1 MRLLLISGDDPL
13 ARRRLA
19 LAQVGPED
27 DVLDASGEELLTEAG
42 RFDLLAALDHRWQ
55 ALLPG
60 LGPWLD
66 LMEFPRAADRLPLL
80 PGLEE
85 VLLAL
90 ELNDRICRCQARRL
104 VVLLPATT
112 AARRLLSGLS
122 SAPELLERLYDPLLR
137 RLGGLRQTI
146 AGLES
151 LLDLRLPAADGL
163 RLPAELRQQLEDL
176 ERRLEDPERCELQL
190 VQASDLAGDPLLEQ
204 RIAGF
209 HLAGVQLSRLG
220 LQGPLDPRL
229 EASWAERLA
238 PCLVHV
244 GGEQG
249 LTDWLKRPWDGEAMR
264 LVRQEGDETVLAL
277 LLPGLSK
284 ERLQLRRIGRPL
296 QLQVGS
302 QRRLLALPAGLQPLQ
317 PCGARVDGRRLE
329 VRFR

>member
-19 LAQVGPED
+19 LAQAGPD
-27 DVLDASGEELLTEAG
+27 DDLLDASGEDLLTETG
-42 RFDLLAALDHRWQ
+42 RFDLLAALEARWQ

-90 ELNDRICRCQARRL
+90 ELNDRIVRCQARRL
-104 VVLLPATT
+104 VVLLPATA

-122 SAPELLERLYDPLLR
+122 SAPELLERLYDPLLG
-137 RLGGLRQTI
+137 RLAGLRQTV

-163 RLPAELRQQLEDL
+163 RLPAGLRQQLEDL
-176 ERRLEDPERCELQL
+176 ERRLEDPQRCELQL
-190 VQASDLAGDPLLEQ
+190 VQASDLAGDPLLDQ
-204 RIAGF
+204 RITGV
-209 HLAGVQLSRLG
+209 HLAGVQLSRL
-220 LQGPLDPRL
+220 
-229 EASWAERLA
+229 W
-238 PCLVHV
+238 VHV
-244 GGEQG
+244 GNGQG
-249 LTDWLKRPWDGEAMR
+249 LTAWLDHPWTGEAMR
-264 LVRQEGDETVLAL
+264 LLRREGDETVLAL
-277 LLPGLSK
+277 LLPGLRK
-284 ERLQLRRIGRPL
+284 EQLQLRRIGRHL

-302 QRRLLALPAGLQPLQ
+302 QRRLLALPAELQPLE
-317 PCGARVDGRRLE
+317 PCGARVSGRRLE

>member
-27 DVLDASGEELLTEAG
+27 ELLDASGEELLTEAG
-42 RFDLLAALDHRWQ
+42 RFDLLAALDQRWQ

-66 LMEFPRAADRLPLL
+66 LLEFPRAADRLPLL

-90 ELNDRICRCQARRL
+90 ELNDRISRCRARRL
-104 VVLLPATT
+104 VVLLPAT
-112 AARRLLSGLS
+112 APARRLLSGLS
-122 SAPELLERLYDPLLR
+122 SAPELLERLYDPLLG
-137 RLGGLRQTI
+137 RLGGLRQMI

-163 RLPAELRQQLEDL
+163 RLPADLRQQLEDL
-176 ERRLEDPERCELQL
+176 ERRLEDPDRCELQL
-190 VQASDLAGDPLLEQ
+190 VQASELAGDPLLEQ

-209 HLAGVQLSRLG
+209 HLAGVQLSRLWF
-220 LQGPLDPRL
+220 QGPPDPGL
-229 EASWAERLA
+229 EASWADRLA
-238 PCLVHV
+238 PALVHV
-244 GGEQG
+244 GGGQG
-249 LTDWLKRPWDGEAMR
+249 LPEWLARPWDGEPMR
-264 LVRQEGDETVLAL
+264 LLRQDGDETVLAL
-277 LLPGLSK
+277 LLPGLRK
-284 ERLQLRRIGRPL
+284 ERLQLRRIGRHL
-296 QLQVGS
+296 QLQVGG
-302 QRRLLALPAGLQPLQ
+302 QRRLLALPAVLQPLE

>member
-151 LLDLRLPAADGL
+151 KGHLGAGADADITVY
-163 RLPAELRQQLEDL
+163 RPDR
-176 ERRLEDPERCELQL
+176 
-190 VQASDLAGDPLLEQ
+190 DLA
-204 RIAGF
+204 RMF
-209 HLAGVQLSRLG
+209 
-220 LQGPLDPRL
+220 
-229 EASWAERLA
+229 
-238 PCLVHV
+238 
-244 GGEQG
+244 
-249 LTDWLKRPWDGEAMR
+249 
-264 LVRQEGDETVLAL
+264 
-277 LLPGLSK
+277 
-284 ERLQLRRIGRPL
+284 
-296 QLQVGS
+296 
-302 QRRLLALPAGLQPLQ
+302 ALPAQVFKAGILVAEDGAPRHLPSGRTLAAFPL
-317 PCGARVDGRRLE
+317 P
-329 VRFR
+329 

>member
-19 LAQVGPED
+19 LAQVGPDD
-27 DVLDASGEELLTEAG
+27 DVLDASGEDLLTEAG

-163 RLPAELRQQLEDL
+163 RLPADLRQQLEDL

-190 VQASDLAGDPLLEQ
+190 VQASELAGDPLLEQ

-209 HLAGVQLSRLG
+209 HLAGVQLSRLW
-220 LQGPLDPRL
+220 LQGTVDPRL
-229 EASWAERLA
+229 EASWAEGLA

-249 LTDWLKRPWDGEAMR
+249 LTDWLERPWDGEAMR

-284 ERLQLRRIGRPL
+284 ERLQLRRIGRHL
-296 QLQVGS
+296 QLQVGN

>member
-19 LAQVGPED
+19 LAQAGPED
-27 DVLDASGEELLTEAG
+27 ELLDASGEELLPEG
-42 RFDLLAALDHRWQ
+42 GHFDLLAALDHRWQ

-66 LMEFPRAADRLPLL
+66 LLEFPRAADRLPLL

-90 ELNDRICRCQARRL
+90 ELNDRISRCQARRL
-104 VVLLPATT
+104 VVLLPATA

-122 SAPELLERLYDPLLR
+122 SAPELLERLYDPLLG
-137 RLGGLRQTI
+137 RLGGLRQTV

-163 RLPAELRQQLEDL
+163 RLPTGLRQQLVDL

-190 VQASDLAGDPLLEQ
+190 VQGSELAGDPLLDQ

-209 HLAGVQLSRLG
+209 HLAGVQLSRLW
-220 LQGPLDPRL
+220 LQGPPDPGL
-229 EASWAERLA
+229 EAAWGERLA
-238 PCLVHV
+238 PGLVHV
-244 GGEQG
+244 GGDQG
-249 LTDWLKRPWDGEAMR
+249 LQDWLARPWAGEPMR
-264 LVRQEGDETVLAL
+264 LVHQDGEETVLAL
-277 LLPGLSK
+277 LLPGLRK
-284 ERLQLRRIGRPL
+284 ERLQLRRIGRHL
-296 QLQVGS
+296 QLQVGGD
-302 QRRLLALPAGLQPLQ
+302 RRLLALPAELQPLQ
-317 PCGARVDGRRLE
+317 PCGARVVNRRLE

>member
-19 LAQVGPED
+19 LAQAGPED
-27 DVLDASGEELLTEAG
+27 ELLDGSGEDLLTEAG
-42 RFDLLAALDHRWQ
+42 RFDLLAALEARWQ
-55 ALLPG
+55 SLLPR

-66 LMEFPRAADRLPLL
+66 LLEFPRAADRLPLL

-90 ELNDRICRCQARRL
+90 ELNDRIARCQARRL
-104 VVLLPATT
+104 VVLLPATA

-122 SAPELLERLYDPLLR
+122 SAPELLERLYDPLLG
-137 RLGGLRQTI
+137 RLAGLRQTV

-163 RLPAELRQQLEDL
+163 QLPADLRQQLEDL

-190 VQASDLAGDPLLEQ
+190 VQSSDLAGDPLLEQ
-204 RIAGF
+204 RITGV
-209 HLAGVQLSRLG
+209 HLAGVQLSRLW
-220 LQGPLDPRL
+220 LQGPADPPL
-229 EASWAERLA
+229 EAEWSDRLA
-238 PCLVHV
+238 PGLVHV
-244 GGEQG
+244 GDGQG
-249 LTDWLKRPWDGEAMR
+249 LTEWLERPWTGEAMR
-264 LVRQEGDETVLAL
+264 LLRREGDETVLAL
-277 LLPGLSK
+277 LLPGLRK
-284 ERLQLRRIGRPL
+284 EQLQLRRIGRQL

-302 QRRLLALPAGLQPLQ
+302 QRRLLALPAELQPLQ
-317 PCGARVDGRRLE
+317 PCGARVSGRRLE

>member
-209 HLAGVQLSRLG
+209 HLAGVQLSRLW

-244 GGEQG
+244 GGEHG

-284 ERLQLRRIGRPL
+284 ERLQLRRIGRHL